1 MKHLRYAAAAT
12 AVAAL
17 ATTGAATVP
26 AHASGGD
33 STRVIKTGS
42 CDGARWK
49 IKAQEDDG
57 RIEVEAEIDSN
68 RSGERWSWRLRHDGT
83 VAARGTSRTS
93 GRSGS
98 FEVERQTVDRP
109 STDVFRFRASHA
121 GQTCVAKIRY

>member
-1 MKHLRYAAAAT
+1 MKNLRYAAAALT
-12 AVAAL
+12 VALTGSL
-17 ATTGAATVP
+17 AAAP
-26 AHASGGD
+26 AQASGGHD
-33 STRVIKTGS
+33 DDRVTRTGTCS
-42 CDGARWK
+42 DGARWK
-49 IKAQEDDG
+49 IKAKEDDG

-121 GQTCVAKIRY
+121 GQTCVARLRY